1 MIVGRPHA
9 RGHVGAWSQTRPL
22 TSILSDK
29 AFSQRQSI
37 RTGGSETTPLRDTFV
52 MLTQPPRLTSTTVP
66 LSLILLVM
74 LASTCLAQ
82 DEPVSVK
89 VDFEVEATPSV
100 VAFFTGNTFG
110 TMRRSSCSD
119 PQLGGFERRRTFI
132 LQCLSGRDDMLLLD
146 AGNLFNGNCEPERLK
161 SWFIVA
167 ALNMMAYD
175 ALGLG
180 LKDFTFGL
188 NHLKRLQKEARF
200 RFLCA
205 NLLDVETHEAVFDR
219 FMLKGTT
226 EATVFV
232 AGVISRDDE
241 ELIVDWTRD
250 DEGNRTIELEEPA
263 DALQQVLA
271 SHATIANVVIV
282 LAQITLDEALELA
295 ELLPRIDVILLSDRE
310 NQKDLIHGTTIIAAV
325 GTKSK
330 SLKAV
335 ALYLDETG
343 FADRYNIETFPIV
356 EEIEHSYSMV
366 RLYGRLAAACK
377 SLEPEDLA
385 QPTFYVDQ
393 SIYAEPRTSN

>member
-1 MIVGRPHA
+1 MIVGRPHRTHGPVGVLLAAPFSDVTEPIKGGASAAPTHA
-9 RGHVGAWSQTRPL
+9 RRIIA
-22 TSILSDK
+22 
-29 AFSQRQSI
+29 
-37 RTGGSETTPLRDTFV
+37 
-52 MLTQPPRLTSTTVP
+52 QPPRLTLTAVL
-66 LSLILLVM
+66 LSVILSCFA
-74 LASTCLAQ
+74 ASTCLAQ

-89 VDFEVEATPSV
+89 VAFEVQATPSV
-100 VAFFTGNTFG
+100 VAFVTGNTYG

-132 LQCLSGRDDMLLLD
+132 LHCVTNRDDALLLD
-146 AGNLFNGNCEPERLK
+146 AGNLFNGNCERERLK

-188 NHLKRLQKEARF
+188 DHLMALERKARF
-200 RFLCA
+200 PFLCA
-205 NLLDVETHEAVFDR
+205 NVLDVETREPVFDT
-219 FMLKGTT
+219 FMLRGTT
-226 EATVFV
+226 QATVFV

-241 ELIVDWTRD
+241 QLIVDWTRD
-250 DEGNRTIELEEPA
+250 DEGNQTIELEEPA
-263 DALQQVLA
+263 DALGQVMA

-282 LAQITLDEALELA
+282 LAQMGLDEALELA
-295 ELLPRIDVILLSDRE
+295 ERVPRIDLILLSDRE
-310 NQKDLIHGTTIIAAV
+310 NREDLIHGTTIVAAV

-335 ALYLDETG
+335 ALYFDETG

-366 RLYGRLAAACK
+366 RLYERLAAGMR

-385 QPTFYVDQ
+385 QPTFYVHQ